1 MKAIK
6 IIGRIPDIL
15 SAICAVSATLLLA
28 LWLVSFCPASAMAQF
43 TYGTI
48 LGTVTDPSGAA
59 VPGASVTAQNLDT
72 GVARRAETTQGGDY
86 LMSNM
91 PLGRYQVKAEA
102 SGFKTAVVGP
112 LTLVVDQKL
121 RSDFKL
127 ELGSLSQVVEVT
139 GVGGTM
145 LQTEQPDMNQ
155 IVQEKE
161 IRGLPLNGRD
171 FFALLMLS
179 NGLQDTSNDQGGATT
194 NVTFSVNGMRPE
206 ANSVTLDGVE
216 MSSIRESDVDL
227 RPNLDA
233 ISEFKVLTSTF
244 SAEYGHTA
252 GGVIS
257 IQTKS
262 GTNTFHGSAYEF
274 LRNESLNAANFFTVL
289 KDPTKPFSADNP
301 KYKPPLKQNMFGATL
316 GGPIKKN
323 KAFFFMDYQGYV
335 VHRINTAFGK
345 VPEAEFR
352 DGDFSSLLPD
362 PMNFDPWDP
371 GDGIGIYDPATGSA
385 ELFRDPSRATPD
397 NPEGLNIIPWDC
409 TGLDP
414 NCTHIHPLGWALINA
429 QALPNL
435 PADFPLGNY
444 FIRQPQSTRGNE
456 AGLRIDYTFSTKDNF
471 FFRYRWNDSF
481 LDTADPFARPDGPM
495 PGIGLEVGDDSRGI
509 VQGGTHRDRNN
520 NMVLSEV
527 HTFSPT
533 LVNEARFGFHYY
545 RLDVFQHAYGMN
557 LAEKFGLAGVN
568 VDPLFS
574 GLPIIYMNN
583 YNSLGGDDWKPL
595 FFRERSWQLN
605 DNLTW
610 MTGRHALK
618 TGFEYRPQRQDN
630 YYTLFPHTAW
640 WTSNIYTS
648 LYVWWWQG
656 HELADVLIG
665 MPGYGY
671 HGRRFGSPVLKDQ
684 QYSFFLQD
692 DWKVTDKL
700 TLNLGVRYEYVSPFY
715 SPTNDMALFD
725 MAQGTL
731 LYAGKDGVSRYI
743 LYPDRNNWAP
753 RVGLAYKVNPKTTLR
768 AGFGVYFDPE
778 NAKRDDIKFNPPAYR
793 QYTTDPYSDA
803 YPDDPNQYTW
813 NFWSPEPPPF
823 QEPGS
828 YPTGYDIFNVDRK
841 LVSAYS
847 EQYNLAVQ
855 RELPGNLLFEAAY
868 VGSQAHKLPYI
879 FNYNQP
885 QRGGVPQP
893 YPDLGTI
900 NEVRNIGDMNYH
912 SGQFKLERRFGKGL
926 YFLTSYTWS
935 KAIDT
940 VSSANFDS
948 AVTGGVQ
955 NMLDPGQN
963 RGVSDWDVPHR
974 LAFSYVYDL
983 PFGKG
988 LRYLSNAP
996 TVVNHLL
1003 GGWQVSGVL
1012 QASSGVPGTVS
1023 VGSTIPGGDARPNL
1037 VGNPNLPS
1045 GERSPD
1051 NWFNT
1056 EAFVANTDE
1065 AGNLLPGDAG
1075 RNILRGPRYTNVD
1088 LGVMK
1093 FFSFT
1098 ERVRLQFRAE
1108 FFNLSNTPHFA
1119 LPMMRMSDVS
1129 FGRLTHT
1136 RNPVNFGSTGTSYA
1150 NRMIQFALKLEF

>member
-1 MKAIK
+1 MKHAYDT
-6 IIGRIPDIL
+6 R
-15 SAICAVSATLLLA
+15 SAIAPFLALLAFLLLPGSV
-28 LWLVSFCPASAMAQF
+28 WAQF
-43 TYGTI
+43 TTGTI
-48 LGTVTDPSGAA
+48 LGTVTDPTGAA
-59 VPGASVTAQNLDT
+59 VPGASVTATNLDT
-72 GVARRAETTQGGDY
+72 GVARGAETTQGGDY

-91 PLGRYQVKAEA
+91 PLGRYQIKAEA
-102 SGFKTAVVGP
+102 TGFKTAIVGP

-121 RSDFKL
+121 RSDFRL

-139 GVGGTM
+139 GVGGTL

-206 ANSVTLDGVE
+206 ANSVTLDGIE

-262 GTNTFHGSAYEF
+262 GTNTYHGSAYEF
-274 LRNESLNAANFFTVL
+274 LRNDALNAANFFTVL
-289 KDPTKPFSADNP
+289 RDPTKPFSPQNP
-301 KYKPPLKQNMFGATL
+301 KYRAPLKQNMFGATL

-323 KAFFFMDYQGYV
+323 KLFFFMDYQGYV
-335 VHRINTAFGK
+335 VHKINTAFGK

-352 DGDFSSLLPD
+352 DGDFSSLLPASSLLD
-362 PMNFDPWDP
+362 PSPLEDLGPWGYPVSLDDP
-371 GDGIGIYDPATGSA
+371 GTYGWGIYDPATGSTQ
-385 ELFRDPSRATPD
+385 LFRDPSRATLA
-397 NPEGLNIIPWDC
+397 NPQGVNIIP
-409 TGLDP
+409 LDRM
-414 NCTHIHPLGWALINA
+414 HSLGWALINA
-429 QALPNL
+429 AALPNL

-444 FIRQPQSTRGNE
+444 FIRQPHRIRGNE
-456 AGLRIDYTFSTKDNF
+456 AGARIDYTFSTKDYF

-481 LDTADPFARPDGPM
+481 LNTADALARPDGPM

-527 HTFSPT
+527 HAFSPAF
-533 LVNEARFGFHYY
+533 VNEARFGFHYY

-557 LAEKFGLAGVN
+557 LAEKFGLKGVN

-574 GLPIIYMNN
+574 GLPIIYMSN

-595 FFRERSWQLN
+595 FFRERSWQAN
-605 DNLTW
+605 DNLTAIL
-610 MTGRHALK
+610 GRHAVK
-618 TGFEYRPQRQDN
+618 TGFEYRPQKQDN
-630 YYTLFPHTAW
+630 YYALFPHTAW
-640 WTSNIYTS
+640 WAGTGLTSWS
-648 LYVWWWQG
+648 QWWWNSG
-656 HELADVLIG
+656 SDLAELFIG
-665 MPGYGY
+665 RPIMGF

-684 QYSFFLQD
+684 QYSFFIQD
-692 DWKVTDKL
+692 DWKVTEKL

-715 SPTNDMALFD
+715 SPTNEMALFD

-731 LYAGKDGVSRYI
+731 LYAGKGGASRYI
-743 LYPDRNNWAP
+743 LYPDKNNWAP
-753 RVGLAYKVNPKTTLR
+753 RVGLAYKINPKTTLR

-778 NAKRDDIKFNPPAYR
+778 NAKRDDIKFNPPFYR
-793 QYTTDPYSDA
+793 QYTTWD
-803 YPDDPNQYTW
+803 TW
-813 NFWSPEPPPF
+813 NFWWPEPPRF
-823 QEPGS
+823 DEPGS
-828 YPTGYDIFNVDRK
+828 FPTGYDIFNVDRK
-841 LVSAYS
+841 LVSAYA

-855 RELPGNLLFEAAY
+855 RELPWNLLFEAAY

-940 VSSANFDS
+940 VSSANFS
-948 AVTGGVQ
+948 SQVTGGVQ

-988 LRYLSNAP
+988 QQHLTSAP
-996 TVVNHLL
+996 AVVNHLL
-1003 GGWQVSGVL
+1003 GGWQMTGIII
-1012 QASSGVPGTVS
+1012 ASSGVPGTVS

-1037 VGNPNLPS
+1037 VGDPNVLP
-1045 GERSPD
+1045 GGAKRGPD
-1051 NWFNT
+1051 MWFNT

-1065 AGNLLPGDAG
+1065 AGNLLPGNAG
-1075 RNILRGPRYTNVD
+1075 RNILRGPRYTNLD

-1093 FFSFT
+1093 FFNFT